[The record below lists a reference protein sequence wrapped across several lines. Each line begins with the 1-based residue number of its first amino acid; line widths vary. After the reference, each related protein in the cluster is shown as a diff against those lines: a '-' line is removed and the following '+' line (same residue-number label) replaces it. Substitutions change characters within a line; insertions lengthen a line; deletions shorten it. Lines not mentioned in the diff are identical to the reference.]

1 MPYSE
6 LTSFQFERGKGFTE
20 ESVLSFRVLALNV
33 IDELMRHDGVTVAH
47 FPLSNDE
54 VRLVLDYRTRK
65 DADDEPESDDLGSD
79 EPESDDL
86 GSDDLRRE
94 NLRSENLRSENLRSD
109 DLHGVAPRGPAAP
122 TDELTTLPVVTAATD
137 SSTLSEHDQ
146 TEEALAAAQDTPG
159 ESMPTTEDE
168 FEIAARWLALATR
181 GDYDLHQESPE
192 QKRA

>member
-65 DADDEPESDDLGSD
+65 DADDEPESDDLD
-79 EPESDDL
+79 
-86 GSDDLRRE
+86 SDDLRRE
-94 NLRSENLRSENLRSD
+94 NLRSD
-109 DLHGVAPRGPAAP
+109 DQ
-122 TDELTTLPVVTAATD
+122 
-137 SSTLSEHDQ
+137 HDQ